1 MIMKNFNEKRDEA
14 KAVFFENYNFLH
26 CYDFLYDFRYNEL
39 IPCVDNNNISHDS
52 YVSFVEY
59 ATVFDTAEIFYL
71 IEENYDG
78 KMESIPK
85 LAKIFDDWFEKF
97 YNNITNS
104 EYPTTLYGDYI
115 HTDYEG
121 LCY

>member
-1 MIMKNFNEKRDEA
+1 MRNFNEIREDA
-14 KAVFFENYNFLH
+14 KNVFFENYNFLK
-26 CYDFLYDFRYNEL
+26 CYDFLYDLKNNEL
-39 IPCVDNNNISHDS
+39 IPCDKSSRSHDS
-52 YVSFVEY
+52 YISFIEY
-59 ATVFDTAEIFYL
+59 ATVFDTAEINYL
-71 IEENYDG
+71 IEENYNDDD

-85 LAKIFDDWFEKF
+85 LSKIFDDWFEKF

-115 HTDYEG
+115 HAEYVG